1 MQPTQPS
8 NGAGCFDGP
17 YLTPVVRDGAIQRWR
32 GQWDGYSRDFFFGR
46 DSRPP
51 GECAIACKRLP
62 RGRYLAR
69 TARLG
74 RGFRNYKKTQR
85 SRAGVSPI
93 NL

>member
-1 MQPTQPS
+1 MQPTKPS

-51 GECAIACKRLP
+51 ASAPLP
-62 RGRYLAR
+62 ASAFRREGVMLN
-69 TARLG
+69 
-74 RGFRNYKKTQR
+74 GFSREASR
-85 SRAGVSPI
+85 VHHRPFSILSRASAA
-93 NL
+93 

>member
-51 GECAIACKRLP
+51 ASAPLPASAFRGEGISRALP
-62 RGRYLAR
+62 ASDGASGI
-69 TARLG
+69 T
-74 RGFRNYKKTQR
+74 KKT
-85 SRAGVSPI
+85 SARALG
-93 NL
+93 